1 MGTIGIVRQMARGP
15 QGLNILVEGMARA
28 RVDSVTAENGMLRA
42 KLQLAPEQV
51 EQGVEV
57 DAYVRR
63 VQELV
68 DRALTLTSGLA
79 PEVRQLVSGIDDPMR
94 LAYLLATLLD
104 LKADEKQQLLEADPL
119 LKKLELVHSL
129 LTREVSVLELKGKIE
144 SQAQQ
149 EMTDAQKQYYLRQQM
164 KAIQDELGEGE
175 GNETKDLATRIA
187 QAKLPA
193 HVQMVAEREVDR
205 LGAHG
210 PGVT

>member
-1 MGTIGIVRQMARGP
+1 MAEPPPPAAFPTELPVLPLRRTVAFPLTLQPLAVSRPKSVEAVNTALAGDRLVLMLLQKDDEEDPSPESLERVGTIGIVRQMARGP

-42 KLQLAPEQV
+42 KLQLFPEQV

-94 LAYLLATLLD
+94 LAYLLA
-104 LKADEKQQLLEADPL
+104 ARRAP
-119 LKKLELVHSL
+119 SM
-129 LTREVSVLELKGKIE
+129 RAGG
-144 SQAQQ
+144 
-149 EMTDAQKQYYLRQQM
+149 Y
-164 KAIQDELGEGE
+164 
-175 GNETKDLATRIA
+175 
-187 QAKLPA
+187 
-193 HVQMVAEREVDR
+193 
-205 LGAHG
+205 
-210 PGVT
+210 